1 MKPARNLEQ
10 KIWLALCGL
19 AILLALLIK
28 SIPAPT
34 EVVFTPNDKA
44 ADKLIG
50 LVNNA
55 KKSVW
60 ITQYD
65 FQYYPLGMAL
75 IDAYK
80 RGVDVRLI
88 SQAYFDEVDNEKK
101 NHGKPYKVMN
111 RLVRNNV
118 PVRIAIPINGHKFN
132 IHNKYMIVDGK
143 ILQAGSLNFTWK
155 GIHDNYEDFLII
167 RDNPELISIFVNHY
181 TKLWEKTAE
190 YKRQSRPKL
199 AAAN

>member
-1 MKPARNLEQ
+1 VKKVRYPEE
-10 KIWLALCGL
+10 KIWVALCAL

-34 EVVFTPNDKA
+34 EVVFLPNDKA
-44 ADKLIG
+44 GGKLIG
-50 LVNNA
+50 LIRNA
-55 KKSVW
+55 KQSVW
-60 ITQYD
+60 VTQYD
-65 FQYYPLGMAL
+65 FQYYPLGMEL
-75 IDAYK
+75 IEAYK

-88 SQAYFDEVDNEKK
+88 SQAYFDEVDEEKK
-101 NHGKPYKVMN
+101 NRGKPYKIMN

-118 PVRIAIPINGHKFN
+118 PVRIAVPVNGHKVN

-155 GIHDNYEDFLII
+155 GIHGNYEDFLIV
-167 RDNPELISIFVNHY
+167 RNNPELISVFVNHY

-190 YKRQSRPKL
+190 YKRQSRPKPVL
-199 AAAN
+199 AN